1 MASAAAAV
9 ARRMNDPHVD
19 ALIFRVE
26 HGPSVAYSDDAPP
39 ITWDE
44 AGFRVVLEGGTARFE
59 LKEQPAE

>member
-1 MASAAAAV
+1 
-9 ARRMNDPHVD
+9 MNDPHVD